1 MKINSINKNRENVK
15 RLSKAYLMRKTS
27 ESKRVE
33 YISYSHASGSAEVL
47 QVGSRVAR
55 YDIVQ
60 PRKRLCRAYL
70 SNWFERGGVAPADEQ
85 DTPVYIGRFNIG
97 AITLNLCMI
106 YQEAKVTGQDFYEL
120 LEYYMQMIRGL
131 HIRTYNYLASL
142 KASTNP
148 LGFTQGGF
156 IGGNLD
162 YSDSIGLETLKPMT
176 ASFGFTALNELQL
189 LHNGKSLRETN
200 EFAKEVMQFINDK
213 VNEYKKEDGWLY
225 AVYATPAE
233 SLVGLQ
239 VKQFKARFG
248 TVEGIFDRDYV
259 SNGFHLHVNEDIT
272 PFEKQ
277 DKEEELFHMCNG
289 GHITYTRYRT
299 QYNYDAMKAT
309 VRRGMAKGF
318 YQGVNL
324 SLSTCDNCGHDGIDF
339 QECPECG
346 STDIVSIDRMNGYL
360 SYSKVKGE
368 SRLNDAKM
376 AEIADRRSM

>member
-1 MKINSINKNRENVK
+1 
-15 RLSKAYLMRKTS
+15 
-27 ESKRVE
+27 
-33 YISYSHASGSAEVL
+33 
-47 QVGSRVAR
+47 
-55 YDIVQ
+55 
-60 PRKRLCRAYL
+60 
-70 SNWFERGGVAPADEQ
+70 
-85 DTPVYIGRFNIG
+85 
-97 AITLNLCMI
+97 MI

-120 LEYYMQMIRGL
+120 LEHYMLMIRGL

-162 YSDSIGLETLKPMT
+162 YNDNIGLETLKPMT

-200 EFAKEVMQFINDK
+200 EFAKEVMTFINNK
-213 VNEYKKEDGWLY
+213 VNEYKAEDGWLY

-248 TVEGIFDRDYV
+248 TVEGIFDREYV
-259 SNGFHLHVNEDIT
+259 SNGFHLHVNEDVT

-339 QECPECG
+339 QVCPECG